1 MKYQNIIKHLTII
14 FAVISFWGSIAFF
27 FSEKYPI
34 AIIFFILFIIL
45 RIEYEKMIKNEERE
59 QSENEHE

>member
-14 FAVISFWGSIAFF
+14 FAVISFWVSIAFF
-27 FSEKYPI
+27 FSNEYSI
-34 AIIFFILFIIL
+34 VIIFFIFFIVL
-45 RIEYEKMIKNEERE
+45 RIEYGKIRKSEEQE